1 MPPMFGTDRVLLYDV
16 DPWNRLGFGVPNFGS
31 VSAVNPGS
39 IDTIG
44 TLNTALHSLAD
55 EVAIQQLFIMTHV
68 DATRTQAPSRNTI
81 ERLGKM
87 LNRVQSVLAGRQME
101 TNEQLAESGHYRP
114 APKIWQIHPVP
125 YFDGFVRNHW
135 LAEYNEYVMIALTNF
150 YQHSDNN
157 IELEVTKKFAQDV
170 YQYFA
175 LIKKRMGYELL
186 KIPLADLEKP
196 DFVFTAAHY
205 EAYLPNDVVTNI
217 EALDGPG
224 NLFAI
229 PTEVDLRALLKG
241 IPANLILP
249 FLKQYPIGPIPGATG
264 LSGEDTLS
272 QSAGHIAD
280 GTGSIGGGGGPAI
293 GPGVA
298 STNSAGGASVSSV
311 PSIEPPQL

>member
-1 MPPMFGTDRVLLYDV
+1 MSQLFGTDRVLLYDV

-44 TLNTALHSLAD
+44 TLSMALWSLAD
-55 EVAIQQLFIMTHV
+55 EVATLQLFIMTHV
-68 DATRTQAPSRNTI
+68 DATRTQPPSRNTI
-81 ERLGKM
+81 ERIGKM
-87 LNRVQSVLAGRQME
+87 LNRVSSVLAGRQME
-101 TNEQLAESGHYRP
+101 TNKPLAEPNHFRP
-114 APKIWQIHPVP
+114 APKIWNIHPVP
-125 YFDGFVRNHW
+125 YFGGLVRNHW
-135 LAEYNEYVMIALTNF
+135 LMEFNEYVMIALTNF

-157 IELEVTKKFAQDV
+157 IALEVTKKFAEDI

-186 KIPLADLEKP
+186 KIPVADLEKP
-196 DFVFTAAHY
+196 EFLFTQAHY
-205 EAYLPNDVVTNI
+205 DAYLPNDVITNI

-224 NLFAI
+224 NIFAL
-229 PTEVDLRALLKG
+229 PTEVDLRLLLQG

-249 FLKQYPIGPIPGATG
+249 VIKQYPIGPIPGATG

-272 QSAGHIAD
+272 STAGHVSP

-298 STNSAGGASVSSV
+298 GDSTGAADQIAGVG
-311 PSIEPPQL
+311 PPKF